1 MLRSRPHEVS
11 MLRRLIAAL
20 SLVFCASAA
29 EAQDAYP
36 SRNVTIVV
44 PLAAGSGTDI
54 MARVLAT
61 GLTAKLGKPFT
72 VENRPG
78 ANGSP
83 AAEYVARQPN
93 DGTTLMLGGNGTHS
107 ANPHLSSNIK
117 YDPIKDFTP
126 IARLVTAGGVLVV
139 RPDSPYRSI
148 ADLVGDAK
156 ANPGKLAYGA
166 PNAGAQVAGETIK
179 KSMGLDITR
188 VPYRATPQ
196 AMTDVIGG
204 TIAMTFVDV
213 AGALSNLTNG
223 KVRALAITSATRSA
237 LLPDVPTMQEAGF
250 KDFDLTYWTG
260 LFGPASLPKDVVAT
274 LDRAAAEIMGET
286 AMHDTLRALGLD
298 PSHLPASQMPAYVKT
313 ELDRWGVFVREA
325 GIEPN

>member
-1 MLRSRPHEVS
+1 MVRS
-11 MLRRLIAAL
+11 LIAAL
-20 SLVFCASAA
+20 GFALCASATLCA
-29 EAQDAYP
+29 SETWAQDAYP
-36 SRNVTIVV
+36 SRGVTIVV

-54 MARVLAT
+54 MARILAT
-61 GLTAKLGKPFT
+61 SLTTKLGKPFT

-78 ANGSP
+78 ANGIT

-107 ANPHLSSNIK
+107 ANPHLSKIIK
-117 YDPIKDFTP
+117 YDPIDDFTP

-139 RPDSPYRSI
+139 LPDSPYKSI
-148 ADLVGDAK
+148 ADLIRDAK
-156 ANPGKLAYGA
+156 RNPGKLTYGA
-166 PNAGAQVAGETIK
+166 PNAGAQIAGETIK
-179 KSMGLDITR
+179 KTMGLDITR

-204 TIAMTFVDV
+204 TITMTFVDV
-213 AGALSNLTNG
+213 AGALSNVTSG
-223 KVRALAITSATRSA
+223 KLRAIAITSAKRSA

-250 KDFDLTYWTG
+250 KDFDLTYWNG
-260 LFGPASLPKDVVAT
+260 LFGPANLPKDVVAT
-274 LDRAAAEIMGET
+274 LDRSAGEIMNEP
-286 AMHDTLRALGLD
+286 AMQDALRALGLE

-313 ELDRWGVFVREA
+313 EMDRWGVFVREA